1 MNLRPFLCALLV
13 MAVIPFSKAKA
24 QGDEQLVEVRSID
37 KVYAPYRDRRG
48 THGFLFGV
56 NYENYFPDALI
67 SKVDS
72 ETYGDMFG
80 DRPISFVGIE
90 IGYKYNFFLGSLAA
104 LYGFSSGNLTDSR
117 IGEERSLQI
126 NRNSLKIMYVMDR
139 LMAEPYAA
147 PYVAAGIWD
156 FGIDE
161 KVGGGDSFSGQ
172 TKMGNSITV
181 GLLLQLNWLE
191 KESSRNAYMAAG
203 LENTYLDLFM
213 TQHSNTS
220 SEDDPTTR
228 SPFDWGAGLRLE
240 F

>member
-1 MNLRPFLCALLV
+1 MI
-13 MAVIPFSKAKA
+13 AVLPLSQAKA
-24 QGDEQLVEVRSID
+24 QEDDSLVEVRSID

-48 THGFLFGV
+48 THGFLFGIS
-56 NYENYFPDALI
+56 YENYFPDALI
-67 SKVDS
+67 SKVDN

-80 DRPISFVGIE
+80 DNPLPFVGIE
-90 IGYKYNFFLGSLAA
+90 LGYKYNFFLGSLAA
-104 LYGFSSGNLTDSR
+104 LYGYSTGTLTDSR

-126 NRNSLKIMYVMDR
+126 NRNSLKIMYIMDR
-139 LMAEPYAA
+139 LMDEPYAA

-172 TKMGNSITV
+172 TKMGNSVTV
-181 GLLLQLNWLE
+181 GLLVQMNWLDPD
-191 KESSRNAYMAAG
+191 SSRNAYMSAG

-213 TQHSNTS
+213 TQHSNTG

>member
-1 MNLRPFLCALLV
+1 MNLRPFLLPVLV
-13 MAVIPFSKAKA
+13 ASMMPLSRAKA
-24 QGDEQLVEVRSID
+24 QNDEKLVEVRTID
-37 KVYAPYRDRRG
+37 QVYASYRDRRG
-48 THGFLFGV
+48 THGLLFGV

-72 ETYGDMFG
+72 ESYGAMFG
-80 DRPISFVGIE
+80 DNPIPFMGIE

-104 LYGFSSGNLTDSR
+104 LYGYSTGTLTDSR

-126 NRNSLKIMYVMDR
+126 NRNSLKLMYVMDR

-161 KVGGGDSFSGQ
+161 KVGGGEGFSGQ
-172 TKMGNSITV
+172 TKMGNSVTV
-181 GLLLQLNWLE
+181 GLLIQLNWIE
-191 KESSRNAYMAAG
+191 QETSRNAYMSTG

-220 SEDDPTTR
+220 SEEDPTTR